1 MAKTNNND
9 NESPNKGKRG
19 RPRKS
24 DVSAEE
30 NDNNTNL
37 DEEFSSSENN
47 NNNNSNNVDIKL
59 LEQDNDNVYV
69 ESHDIIDESEGLV
82 KINKNISEDD
92 QFQLPKEDVN
102 FEQDVAIEN
111 SSENLADINDDI
123 PDSDFDPLQTAVKER
138 SYTSGKIGDD
148 KSITPEVEAENLKK
162 IEEKIP
168 EPEIKNPSYDNIQP
182 DKKKNSSGGGNKND
196 GGSSNGGGGNNNGGG
211 GKSDSEFDGF
221 ETPKEDKDKKETANP
236 KMDDL
241 SPAQKR
247 KAAEKAADAILLTYQ
262 KFVPKPFKALSSF
275 NMRKLQ
281 IMEMKNELSL
291 DIQVFDDGTTVKD
304 YCKGV
309 NKQVEDTFV
318 ITDEMK
324 QEAKDPL
331 VDLLLENNLALT
343 PAQRL
348 LMVVG
353 GHVVQ
358 MGVTAIQFMNQNK
371 NALSEF
377 KRFHQES
384 MEVKKA
390 AIYEAEKRFSNNDN
404 NTNNNNNNR
413 NDNGDSDTVNG
424 NSKKT
429 PPPPPPKAE
438 VKTEPVTQEENDDIP
453 ESDANEDVPNFEEE
467 TTSDANDNTNSTAP
481 EKEDDTANIV
491 DEKID
496 VKEKDPSLDDYILT
510 VENGGITVEIEENKP
525 DDVGD
530 F

>member
-1 MAKTNNND
+1 MAKNKDNNT
-9 NESPNKGKRG
+9 NESPSKGKRG

-24 DVSAEE
+24 EVLEEE
-30 NDNNTNL
+30 NSTTNL
-37 DEEFSSSENN
+37 DEEFSDNLNN
-47 NNNNSNNVDIKL
+47 NNNNSNPVDIKL
-59 LEQDNDNVYV
+59 LEQDNNNVYV
-69 ESHDIIDESEGLV
+69 ESHDVIDESESLT
-82 KINKNISEDD
+82 KSNKPVSEDE
-92 QFQLPKEDVN
+92 QFALPKEDVN

-111 SSENLADINDDI
+111 SSQDLADINDDI
-123 PDSDFDPLQTAVKER
+123 PENDFDPLQTAVKER
-138 SYTSGKIGDD
+138 GYTTGKIGED

-168 EPEIKNPSYDNIQP
+168 EPDIKNPSYDNIP
-182 DKKKNSSGGGNKND
+182 PNEKKKNTGGGGNKND
-196 GGSSNGGGGNNNGGG
+196 GGSGGGGNNNNGG
-211 GKSDSEFDGF
+211 GKTDSEFEGF

-236 KMDDL
+236 KLDDL

-247 KAAEKAADAILLTYQ
+247 KAAEKTADAILLTYQ

-309 NKQVEDTFV
+309 NKQVEETFV

-390 AIYEAEKRFSNNDN
+390 AIYEAEKRFDNGNNSNNRKNDD
-404 NTNNNNNNR
+404 
-413 NDNGDSDTVNG
+413 DNGEDTVNT
-424 NSKKT
+424 NTKKT
-429 PPPPPPKAE
+429 PPPPPPKNE
-438 VKTEPVTQEENDDIP
+438 VKNEPVTETENDDIP

-467 TTSDANDNTNSTAP
+467 TTSDTDDNTNTAP
-481 EKEDDTANIV
+481 EKEDDAANII

-496 VKEKDPSLDDYILT
+496 VKEKDPSIDDYILT
-510 VENGGITVEIEENKP
+510 EENGGITVEIEENKQ
-525 DDVGD
+525 DDIED